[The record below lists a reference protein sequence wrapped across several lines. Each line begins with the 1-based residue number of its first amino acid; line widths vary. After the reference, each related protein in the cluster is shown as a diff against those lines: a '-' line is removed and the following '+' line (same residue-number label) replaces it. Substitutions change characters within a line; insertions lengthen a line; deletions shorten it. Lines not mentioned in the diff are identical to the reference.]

1 MEKYFLGICIV
12 IASLIY
18 VWGNQWGAT
27 STSGSKNHFATKYNR
42 ITGEVYMGIF
52 NQNKNKVQFILI
64 EEREKEKQND

>member
-27 STSGSKNHFATKYNR
+27 STGGNKNHFATKYNR
-42 ITGEVYMGIF
+42 ITGEVYMGLF
-52 NQNKNKVQFILI
+52 NQTKKKVQFILI
-64 EEREKEKQND
+64 EEWEKEKQND